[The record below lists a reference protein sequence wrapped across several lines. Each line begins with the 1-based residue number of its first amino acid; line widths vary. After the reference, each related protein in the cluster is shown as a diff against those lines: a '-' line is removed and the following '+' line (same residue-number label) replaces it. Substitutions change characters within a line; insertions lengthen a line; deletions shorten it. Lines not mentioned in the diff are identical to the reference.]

1 VRTLAETTWVELKL
15 FAREPLTVIF
25 TLALPVIVLYIL
37 GGVFGDTPDPQGQVY
52 RGVGAMTYYVPAY
65 IGLVIASMGL
75 IGLPVHLAGYRERGV
90 LRRFR
95 ASGMPVWSVL
105 GAQVA
110 VTFAVS
116 ILGGAM
122 VVALANLT
130 YEVQAPASVAGVLTA
145 FVVSTLSF
153 AALGVL
159 LGAVLPTARA
169 AQGAGVLLWFVMLMV
184 SGAGPPPEVLNDTL
198 TRVADA
204 TPLKH
209 VILTLQDPWLGLG
222 SNLAELL
229 VVAGI
234 LALSALLALRLFRW
248 Q

>member
-1 VRTLAETTWVELKL
+1 VRTLAETTWVEIKL

-37 GGVFGDTPDPQGQVY
+37 GAVFGDTPDPQGQVY

-75 IGLPVHLAGYRERGV
+75 IGLPVHLAAYRELGV

-95 ASGMPVWSVL
+95 ASGMPLWSVL

-116 ILGGAM
+116 IVGSVL
-122 VVALANLT
+122 VVVLANLT
-130 YEVQAPASVAGVLTA
+130 YEVDSPASVPGVLAA
-145 FVVSTLSF
+145 FVVSALGF

-184 SGAGPPPEVLNDTL
+184 SGAGPPPEVLNDAL

-209 VILTLQDPWLGLG
+209 VILTLQDPWLGFG
-222 SNLAELL
+222 SNWSELL
-229 VVAGI
+229 VVAGM
-234 LALSALLALRLFRW
+234 LVVAALLALRLFRW
-248 Q
+248 E